1 MLWPCI
7 IIAINWRIGY
17 HNTHSAL
24 PGTKY
29 LCPCWCAAADLVCS
43 VCQIVSSLCCRGR
56 GWPGLFLPGWPLV
69 GAMLWP
75 VFCIYTSWQLFA
87 SDQRSVVGQWTG
99 TGPGPAPDTDHIDIH
114 LYFLYS
120 LLHPDPWYG
129 NKQCYCWYVVWMGMS
144 LWLWCMT
151 SSSWSGINHI
161 STFINSMISCY

>member
-24 PGTKY
+24 ASTKY

-87 SDQRSVVGQWTG
+87 SDQRSAAGQWTE
-99 TGPGPAPDTDHIDIH
+99 TR
-114 LYFLYS
+114 S
-120 LLHPDPWYG
+120 R
-129 NKQCYCWYVVWMGMS
+129 
-144 LWLWCMT
+144 
-151 SSSWSGINHI
+151 SSSWYWSYSYPPLLPLFSVTPWPLIWEQAMLLLICCMNGDLFVVMVHDIKQLI
-161 STFINSMISCY
+161 SN